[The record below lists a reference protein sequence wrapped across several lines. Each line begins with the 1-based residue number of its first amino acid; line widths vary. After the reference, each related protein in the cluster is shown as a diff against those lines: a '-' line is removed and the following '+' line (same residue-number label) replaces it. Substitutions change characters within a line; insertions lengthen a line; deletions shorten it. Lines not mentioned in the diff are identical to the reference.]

1 VLWKRKSQNRL
12 NLLVFSSSL
21 SLALFMLIMKLRKL
35 IIDINNIVI
44 FMGFSLTH
52 IEFVLIGFN
61 PAVEFLNA

>member
-1 VLWKRKSQNRL
+1 
-12 NLLVFSSSL
+12 
-21 SLALFMLIMKLRKL
+21 MLIMKLRKL